1 MIDILHGDCR
11 ETLRTLADKSVQ
23 TVVTS
28 PPYWGLRDYAT
39 AKWVGGTN
47 PECDHNELRNDN
59 NEKSMENN
67 GYRGCAKC
75 GARRIDKQIGLEA
88 TPEEYVQNMVEVFR
102 EVMRVLRNDG
112 TLWLILGDTYA
123 SFRDSKCVP
132 QTLGG
137 GQRSMPTSGAAN
149 RSATAFAE
157 SNIKNK
163 DLVGVP
169 WRVAFALQSA
179 GWWLRS
185 DIIWHKPNPMPESV
199 TDRPTKAHEYIFLFT
214 KSARY
219 FYDSEAIS
227 EQSVRAGETVIVTDR
242 RNKRSVWTVNTKP
255 YSAAHFATFPAALIT
270 PCILAGSRPGDI
282 VLDPFA
288 GSGTTGQVA
297 VETGRRAVLCELS
310 EKYIGLIKTRTT
322 TTIGLGL

>member
-1 MIDILHGDCR
+1 
-11 ETLRTLADKSVQ
+11 
-23 TVVTS
+23 
-28 PPYWGLRDYAT
+28 
-39 AKWVGGTN
+39 
-47 PECDHNELRNDN
+47 
-59 NEKSMENN
+59 
-67 GYRGCAKC
+67 
-75 GARRIDKQIGLEA
+75 
-88 TPEEYVQNMVEVFR
+88 
-102 EVMRVLRNDG
+102 
-112 TLWLILGDTYA
+112 
-123 SFRDSKCVP
+123 
-132 QTLGG
+132 
-137 GQRSMPTSGAAN
+137 MPTSGAAN

-199 TDRPTKAHEYIFLFT
+199 TDRPTKAHEYIFLLT

-227 EQSVRAGETVIVTDR
+227 EQSVRAGETVIATDR

-255 YSAAHFATFPAALIT
+255 YSAAHFATFPASLIT

-310 EKYIGLIKTRTT
+310 EKYIGLIRARTT